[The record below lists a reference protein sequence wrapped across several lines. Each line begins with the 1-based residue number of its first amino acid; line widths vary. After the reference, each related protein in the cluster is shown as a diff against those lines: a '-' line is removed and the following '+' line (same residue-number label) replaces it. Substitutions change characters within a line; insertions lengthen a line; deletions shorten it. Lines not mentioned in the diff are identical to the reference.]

1 MRDHVALGLSWMSAP
16 ERNAGDRAPPP
27 WPHSQPLIHGDDDP
41 LLPHLEACFPN
52 ARLVCVAVAFVLD
65 QGVDLIRPFLVD
77 LLAAGGELR
86 LLTGDYF
93 DCTEPR
99 GLERLLDLQDEDA
112 VLAGRARLQLR
123 VFETRGQAFHPKAYV
138 FHHEGEGIAF
148 VGSSNL
154 SRTAL
159 GNGVEWNYRIVA
171 SSDAVGFTSV
181 TRAFDQLFV
190 HPNTVPLT
198 AEWISAYRRRRQVAA
213 RHPLVEVGSE
223 ELAPPEAHAIQREAL
238 AALQQSRAQGNRAG
252 LVVLATGLGKTWL
265 SAFDSVAFAREVG
278 VDVAAQRLLF
288 VAHREEILDQA
299 LATYRQIRPGCVMGK
314 FTGQA
319 KDGDAAV
326 VFASIQTL
334 SKPQHLQRFAPDHF
348 SYIVVDEFHHAA
360 ADTYRRLI
368 EYFRPGFLLGLTAT
382 PERTDGGDL
391 LALCGHNLVFRCDL
405 GEGVKARLLSPFRYF
420 GVRDEVDYAAV
431 PWSRQSGRFD
441 EMELTRALATE
452 RRAGNALEQWRQHG
466 GTRTLGFCC
475 SQTHADYMATFF
487 RDRGVGAVAVHAGP
501 TSAPRANSLHDL
513 KNGTLQVLFCVDMFN
528 EGVDVPTID
537 TVLMLRPTESRIVWL
552 QQFGRGLRRVD
563 AKTLTVIDYIG
574 NHRVFL
580 TKVQALLSSVL
591 GVGESHHELRE
602 CLFALQRGQAGL
614 PAGCDVT
621 YDLQVID
628 VLTALLRPTTSEEL
642 LRETYEEFRL
652 QHGRR
657 PTAREMFMS
666 GGLQREALRRGFGS
680 WFGLVGQMG
689 DLAVAEREVV
699 QRHAAFLGEVEQSRM
714 ERSYKMLVLEAMLEE
729 GALPGVIRTD
739 VLAARLERIAE
750 RSPVLRKELAATMEG
765 SSGTV
770 AAMLR
775 SNPLRAWAG
784 TKRGEGSDFFG
795 LEGDRFATKFGVE
808 GGGIAGTPGDREML
822 PALTR
827 ELVEWRL
834 AEYLSRASVE
844 VVEDALAPGASRALR
859 VGASYMR
866 EEIPPLFGSTF
877 TRTVWQQGIVAVPSG
892 LVLLVTLDK
901 AGKVEN
907 QKYEDRFESP
917 AVFQWQS
924 QNQTTRSGK
933 HGRLIQGHEA
943 MGKQIH
949 LFVRKRGKRANSTA
963 APFWYCGELVFER
976 WEGERPITVWWR
988 LRAPLAE
995 ELWAMLGTGG

>member
-1 MRDHVALGLSWMSAP
+1 M
-16 ERNAGDRAPPP
+16 
-27 WPHSQPLIHGDDDP
+27 
-41 LLPHLEACFPN
+41 LPHLAACFPR

-99 GLERLLDLQDEDA
+99 GLERLLDLQDEEA

-123 VFETRGQAFHPKAYV
+123 MFETRGQAFHPKAYV

-159 GNGVEWNYRIVA
+159 GNGVEWNYRIIA
-171 SSDAVGFTSV
+171 SSDAAGFAAV
-181 TRAFDQLFV
+181 TKGFDQLFV
-190 HPNTVPLT
+190 HHRTVPLT
-198 AEWISAYRRRRQVAA
+198 AQWISSYRRRRQIAA

-223 ELAPPEAHAIQREAL
+223 ELAPPIAHAIQLEAL
-238 AALQQSRAQGNRAG
+238 AALRQSRAQGNRAG

-265 SAFDSVAFAREVG
+265 SAFDSVAFAREAG

-319 KDGDAAV
+319 KDGDAVV

-348 SYIVVDEFHHAA
+348 AYVVVDEFHHAA

-368 EYFRPGFLLGLTAT
+368 EHFRPGFLLGLTAT

-405 GEGVKARLLSPFRYF
+405 GAGVKAQLLSPFRYF
-420 GVRDEVDYAAV
+420 GVSDDIDYSAV

-441 EMELTRALATE
+441 EMALTRALATE
-452 RRAGNALEQWRQHG
+452 RRAGNALEQWRMHG
-466 GTRTLGFCC
+466 GKSTLGFCC
-475 SQTHADYMATFF
+475 SQAHADYMAGFF
-487 RDRGVGAVAVHAGP
+487 RDRGVRAVAVHAGAS
-501 TSAPRANSLHDL
+501 SAPRANSLSDL
-513 KNGTLQVLFCVDMFN
+513 RDEVLQVLFCVDMFN
-528 EGVDVPTID
+528 EGVDVPAID
-537 TVLMLRPTESRIVWL
+537 TVMMLRPTESRIVWL
-552 QQFGRGLRRVD
+552 QQFGRGLRLVEG
-563 AKTLTVIDYIG
+563 KTLTVIDYIG

-591 GVGESHHELRE
+591 GVGECHHELRE
-602 CLFALQRGQAGL
+602 CILALRRTQAEL
-614 PAGCDVT
+614 PAGCEVT
-621 YDLQVID
+621 YDLEVIE
-628 VLTALLRPTTSEEL
+628 VLTALLRPTTGEEL

-666 GGLQREALRRGFGS
+666 GGLQRESLRRGFGS

-699 QRHAAFLGEVEQSRM
+699 TRHAAFLGEVEQSRM

-729 GALPGVIRTD
+729 EKLPGAIRTD
-739 VLAARLERIAE
+739 VLADRFERIAE
-750 RSPVLRKELAATMEG
+750 RSPALRRELEETMRE
-765 SSGTV
+765 SKVSLE
-770 AAMLR
+770 AMLR

-784 TKRGEGSDFFG
+784 TKRGEGSDFFS
-795 LEGDRFATKFGVE
+795 LDDERFSTRFGVE
-808 GGGIAGTPGDREML
+808 GGVPTVTPGDREML
-822 PALTR
+822 PVLTR

-834 AEYLSRASVE
+834 AEYLARANLVGE
-844 VVEDALAPGASRALR
+844 PAAPEGTPRQLR
-859 VGASYMR
+859 VGASFMR
-866 EEIPPLFGSTF
+866 EEIPALFGSAF
-877 TRTVWQQGIVAVPSG
+877 TRNVWQQGIVSVPSG

-907 QKYEDRFESP
+907 QNYEDRFESP

-963 APFWYCGELVFER
+963 APFWYCGELLFDR
-976 WEGERPITVWWR
+976 WEGEEPITVWWR
-988 LRAPLAE
+988 LTVPLAG
-995 ELWAMLGTGG
+995 ELWAMLGSGA

>member
-1 MRDHVALGLSWMSAP
+1 MSASGSNP
-16 ERNAGDRAPPP
+16 GDRALPS
-27 WPHSQPLIHGDDDP
+27 WPHAQPLIHGDDDP
-41 LLPHLEACFPN
+41 LLPHLAACFPRT
-52 ARLVCVAVAFVLD
+52 RLVCVAVAFVLD
-65 QGVDLIRPFLVD
+65 QGVDLIRPYLVD

-99 GLERLLDLQDEDA
+99 GLERLLDLQDEA
-112 VLAGRARLQLR
+112 TVLEGKARLQLR

-159 GNGVEWNYRIVA
+159 GNGVEWNYRIIA
-171 SSDAVGFTSV
+171 SSDAVGFAAV
-181 TRAFDQLFV
+181 TQGFDQLFV
-190 HPNTVPLT
+190 HPRTVPLT
-198 AEWISAYRRRRQVAA
+198 AQWISAYRRRRQVNV
-213 RHPLVEVGSE
+213 RQPLVEIGSE
-223 ELAPPEAHAIQREAL
+223 ELAPPVAHAIQREAL
-238 AALQQSRAQGNRAG
+238 AALQKSRAQGNCAG

-265 SAFDSVAFAREVG
+265 SAFDSVAFAREAG
-278 VDVAAQRLLF
+278 VDLAAQRLLF

-319 KDGDAAV
+319 KDGDATV

-334 SKPQHLQRFAPDHF
+334 SKPQHLQRFAADHF
-348 SYIVVDEFHHAA
+348 AYIVVDEFHHAA

-368 EYFRPGFLLGLTAT
+368 EHFRPGFLLGLTAT

-405 GEGVKARLLSPFRYF
+405 GSGVKAQLLSPFRYF
-420 GVRDEVDYAAV
+420 GVPDDVDYAAV

-452 RRAGNALEQWRQHG
+452 QRAGNALAQWRQHG
-466 GTRTLGFCC
+466 GLRTLGFWC
-475 SQTHADYMATFF
+475 SQTHADYMAGFF
-487 RDRGVGAVAVHAGP
+487 RDRGVRAVAVHAGS
-501 TSAPRANSLHDL
+501 TSAPRANSLRDL
-513 KNGTLQVLFCVDMFN
+513 ENGALQVLFCVDMFN

-537 TVLMLRPTESRIVWL
+537 TVMMLRPTESRIVWL

-591 GVGESHHELRE
+591 GIGESHHELRE
-602 CLFALQRGQAGL
+602 CMLALQRGQAGL
-614 PAGCDVT
+614 PAGCEVT
-621 YDLQVID
+621 YDLQVVD
-628 VLTALLRPTTSEEL
+628 VLKALLRPTTNEEL

-666 GGLQREALRRGFGS
+666 GGLQRESLRRGFGS

-689 DLAVAEREVV
+689 DLPVAEREVV
-699 QRHAAFLGEVEQSRM
+699 ARHAAFLGEVEQSRM

-729 GALPGVIRTD
+729 AKLPGAIRTD
-739 VLAARLERIAE
+739 VLADRFERIAE
-750 RSPVLRKELAATMEG
+750 RSPVLRRELEETMRE
-765 SSGTV
+765 SKVSLE
-770 AAMLR
+770 AMLR

-784 TKRGEGSDFFG
+784 TKRGEGSDFFS
-795 LEGDRFATKFGVE
+795 LDDERFATRFGVD
-808 GGGIAGTPGDREML
+808 GGVPAVTPDDRAML
-822 PALTR
+822 PVLTR

-834 AEYLSRASVE
+834 AEYLSRANL
-844 VVEDALAPGASRALR
+844 VVEPAAPEGTPRQLR
-859 VGASYMR
+859 VSASFMR
-866 EEIPPLFGSTF
+866 EEIPALFGSTF
-877 TRTVWQQGIVAVPSG
+877 TRTVWQQGIVSVPSG

-901 AGKVEN
+901 AGKVAN

-963 APFWYCGELVFER
+963 APFWYCGELAFER
-976 WEGERPITVWWR
+976 WEGEQPITVWWR
-988 LRAPLAE
+988 LKVPLAG
-995 ELWAMLGTGG
+995 ELWAVLGAGA

>member
-1 MRDHVALGLSWMSAP
+1 MNVSGRGDDAP
-16 ERNAGDRAPPP
+16 APPP
-27 WPHSQPLIHGDDDP
+27 WPHREPLIHGDDDP
-41 LLPHLEACFPN
+41 LLPHLEACFPR
-52 ARLVCVAVAFVLD
+52 ARRVCIAVAFVLD

-99 GLERLLDLQDEDA
+99 GLERLLDLQAEMGGA
-112 VLAGRARLQLR
+112 ERQSRIELR
-123 VFETRGQAFHPKAYV
+123 MFETRGGGAPSQAFHPKAYI
-138 FHHEGEGIAF
+138 FHHDGEGIAF

-159 GNGVEWNYRIVA
+159 GNGVEWNYRIIA
-171 SSDAVGFTSV
+171 SSDAAGFGSV
-181 TRAFDQLFV
+181 TRAFDDLFG
-190 HPNTVPLT
+190 HARTVPLT
-198 AEWISAYRRRRQVAA
+198 AEWIRAYRLRRAVQRQM
-213 RHPLVEVGSE
+213 PVEVASE

-238 AALQQSRAQGNRAG
+238 AALRQTRERGNRAG

-265 SAFDSVAFAREVG
+265 SAFDSVAFARETKT
-278 VDVAAQRLLF
+278 DLASQRLLF

-299 LATYRQIRPGCVMGK
+299 LATYRRIRPGSVMGK
-314 FTGQA
+314 FTGLA
-319 KDGDAAV
+319 KDGDATV
-326 VFASIQTL
+326 LFASIQTL
-334 SKPQHLQRFAPDHF
+334 SKPQHLQRFSTEHF
-348 SYIVVDEFHHAA
+348 AYIVVDEFHHAA
-360 ADTYRRLI
+360 ADTYRRLL
-368 EYFRPGFLLGLTAT
+368 EHFRPGFLLGLTAT

-405 GEGVKARLLSPFRYF
+405 GEGVKAKLLSAFRYF
-420 GVRDEVDYAAV
+420 GVHDDVDYSGV

-441 EMELTRALATE
+441 ELELTRALATE
-452 RRAGNALEQWRQHG
+452 RRAGNALQQWQQHG
-466 GTRTLGFCC
+466 GDRTLGFCC
-475 SQTHADYMATFF
+475 SQAHADYMAEYY
-487 RDRGVGAVAVHAGP
+487 RQRGVRAVAVHSGV
-501 TSAPRANSLHDL
+501 TSAPRANSLREL
-513 KNGTLQVLFCVDMFN
+513 EAGTLQVLFCVDMFN
-528 EGVDVPTID
+528 EGVDVPAID

-552 QQFGRGLRRVD
+552 QQFGRGLRRVAD
-563 AKTLTVIDYIG
+563 KTLRVIDYIG

-591 GVGESHHELRE
+591 GLGESHHELRE
-602 CLFALQRGQAGL
+602 FVLALKRSEAEL
-614 PAGCDVT
+614 PAGCEIT

-628 VLTALLRPTTSEEL
+628 VLSALLRPTTSEEL
-642 LRETYEEFRL
+642 LREAYEEFRF

-666 GGLQREALRRGFGS
+666 GGLQRETLRRGFGS
-680 WFGLVGQMG
+680 WFGLVEQMG
-689 DLAVAEREVV
+689 DLAGPERLVM
-699 QRHAAFLGEVEQSRM
+699 QRHAAFLSKIEQPDM
-714 ERSYKMLVLEAMLEE
+714 KRSYMMLVLEAMLEE

-750 RSPVLRKELAATMEG
+750 RSPRLRAELAATMEG

-770 AAMLR
+770 AAMLK

-784 TKRGEGSDFFG
+784 TKRGEGSDFFM
-795 LEGDRFATKFGVE
+795 LEGDRFGTRFGVE
-808 GGGIAGTPGDREML
+808 GAVAGAVEDRETL
-822 PALTR
+822 PVLTR

-834 AEYLSRASVE
+834 AEYLSRAWSDVSE
-844 VVEDALAPGASRALR
+844 VLPDGPKALR

-866 EEIPPLFGSTF
+866 EEIPPLLGSAF

-901 AGKVEN
+901 QGKVEN

-917 AVFQWQS
+917 SQFQWQS
-924 QNQTTRSGK
+924 QNQTTRDGK
-933 HGRLIQGHEA
+933 HGRLIHGHAA

-963 APFWYCGELVFER
+963 APFFYCGELVFER

-988 LRAPLAE
+988 LKVPLQG
-995 ELWAMLGTGG
+995 ELWGMLGTGAVGM